1 LGFPYLL
8 ATGTK
13 GSLGTKRQGALQT
26 EAMTHVSLFSGI
38 GGFDL
43 AAEWADDKNREIE
56 KLRRL

>member
-13 GSLGTKRQGALQT
+13 GGLDTKRQGALQA
-26 EAMTHVSLFSGI
+26 EAMTHASLFSGV

-43 AAEWADDKNREIE
+43 AAEWHKRNR
-56 KLRRL
+56 